1 MEVDEL
7 ESNGGSPS
15 KNGDAASEK
24 VGEQVDNGKSQNG
37 DDDEGEAG
45 DDDDDD
51 DE

>member
-7 ESNGGSPS
+7 ESNGGSPT
-15 KNGDAASEK
+15 KDGDAPSEK
-24 VGEQVDNGKSQNG
+24 EQVDNGKSQNG